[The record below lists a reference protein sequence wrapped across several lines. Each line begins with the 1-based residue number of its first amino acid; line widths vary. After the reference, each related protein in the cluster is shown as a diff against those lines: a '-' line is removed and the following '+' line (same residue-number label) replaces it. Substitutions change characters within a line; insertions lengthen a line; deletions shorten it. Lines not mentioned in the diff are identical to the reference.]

1 MQAVCCWAHQDEDW
15 VDGEARLVW
24 RMSRNEIVE
33 RTDDVGW
40 IKKDQQDDGRTVG
53 ISPTLFVC
61 SAKRTLTIVH
71 LSL

>member
-15 VDGEARLVW
+15 VDGKARVVW

-40 IKKDQQDDGRTVG
+40 IKKDQRDDRRTAG

-61 SAKRTLTIVH
+61 SAKRTPTIVH